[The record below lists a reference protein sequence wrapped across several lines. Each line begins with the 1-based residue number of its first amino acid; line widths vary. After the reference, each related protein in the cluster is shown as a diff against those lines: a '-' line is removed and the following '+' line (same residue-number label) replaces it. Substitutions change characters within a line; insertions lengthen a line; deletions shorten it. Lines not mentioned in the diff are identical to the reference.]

1 MRSTLLCKERD
12 VLATPKQGEVVC
24 CILLKNGTLMKRIHP
39 INTDTTFTP
48 RSVRAKHFSPLN
60 TPPSVQNRFNLCCP
74 CSLERWNTD
83 ETDSTG
89 SHRFHSSKQSVQ
101 NPFNPRSRENGT
113 RMQEMRGVRTDYGL
127 LRLSGITLI
136 GFIYFYCSNTYFL
149 CGDFMKRY
157 KKNRLFRLWG
167 AKF

>member
-1 MRSTLLCKERD
+1 
-12 VLATPKQGEVVC
+12 
-24 CILLKNGTLMKRIHP
+24 MKRIQL
-39 INTDTTFTP
+39 IDTETTFTP
-48 RSVRAKHFSPLN
+48 RFVRAKHFSPLH
-60 TPPSVQNRFNLCCP
+60 TP
-74 CSLERWNTD
+74 T
-83 ETDSTG
+83 
-89 SHRFHSSKQSVQ
+89 SVQ
-101 NPFNPRSRENGT
+101 NPFNPSNPRSLENGT

-157 KKNRLFRLWG
+157 KKNRLFRMR

>member
-1 MRSTLLCKERD
+1 M
-12 VLATPKQGEVVC
+12 ATPKQGEVVC

-48 RSVRAKHFSPLN
+48 RSVRAKHFSPLHSDICAK
-60 TPPSVQNRFNLCCP
+60 SVQSVPPVFQLRK
-74 CSLERWNTD
+74 ENTD

-101 NPFNPRSRENGT
+101 NPFNPSNPRSLENGT

-167 AKF
+167 RGAKF